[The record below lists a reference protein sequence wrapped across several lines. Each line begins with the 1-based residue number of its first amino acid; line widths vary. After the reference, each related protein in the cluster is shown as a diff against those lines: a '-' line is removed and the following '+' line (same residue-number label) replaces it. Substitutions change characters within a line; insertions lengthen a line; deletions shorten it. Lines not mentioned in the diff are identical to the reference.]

1 MRRQRVRYASAGLAL
16 AVLSAAAVAAQIPEK
31 ADSSAIPN
39 YRLVRPGL
47 ATAGQP
53 SAEALK
59 QLKSQ
64 GFKTV
69 VNLRTEGEGA
79 KDEEAVIRDAG
90 LSYVWVPISPATFSL
105 DDVKAVGKV
114 LDDPAAAPVLL
125 HCSSANRVGAV
136 WTVLEAQ
143 KGKTLEAAQAE
154 GEAIGLSSPAMKE
167 AVRRVLGVEQ
177 APK

>member
-1 MRRQRVRYASAGLAL
+1 MRRRRVLYAL
-16 AVLSAAAVAAQIPEK
+16 ASLAVAALSATTVTAEIPQK

-69 VNLRTEGEGA
+69 VNLRTESEGA
-79 KDEEAVIRDAG
+79 KDEEATIREAG
-90 LSYVWVPISPATFSL
+90 LTYVWVPISPATFSL
-105 DDVKAVGKV
+105 DDVKAIGKV

-136 WTVLEAQ
+136 WTVLETQ

-154 GEAIGLSSPAMKE
+154 GETIGLSSPAMKE
-167 AVRRVLGVEQ
+167 AVRRVLGVES
-177 APK
+177 AK